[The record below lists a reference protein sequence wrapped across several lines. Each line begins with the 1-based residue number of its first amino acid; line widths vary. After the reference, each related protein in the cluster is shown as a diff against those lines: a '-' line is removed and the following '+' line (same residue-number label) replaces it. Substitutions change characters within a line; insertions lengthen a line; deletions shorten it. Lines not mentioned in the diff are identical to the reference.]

1 MIWTR
6 VESMCNF
13 NFYHVT
19 LFRLWYEVCTPHST
33 ASFIYSDCH
42 NVNLPLLMSCHI
54 YYTGPF
60 SWYAARANINRLELN
75 IFCCILCR
83 YCPPVFVLL
92 LQATKNEQA
101 KKAFPSRSSLLTATQ
116 ASINKWHLFYG
127 LQPIKQTSIDEI
139 LHTFGMNTFF
149 ETLAIRIT
157 TNRYILYQYTHKIRQ
172 DNWQITL
179 SNRFCTNCC

>member
-13 NFYHVT
+13 IFYHVT

-33 ASFIYSDCH
+33 ASFIYSECH

-83 YCPPVFVLL
+83 YCPPVFVSL

-116 ASINKWHLFYG
+116 ASINKWHLFLWLTTDKTNINRWNITCFWYECI
-127 LQPIKQTSIDEI
+127 LWNPRYSYYNESIYSVPI
-139 LHTFGMNTFF
+139 HT
-149 ETLAIRIT
+149 
-157 TNRYILYQYTHKIRQ
+157 
-172 DNWQITL
+172 
-179 SNRFCTNCC
+179 